1 MRCAERREQ
10 ALLLALAFLVFTFAF
25 VQCTDVDVEGK
36 SGRRSPSRRRGRRS
50 HRCHQG
56 GPATPGRGR
65 GRALTV
71 VLGSIAGA
79 GLRGPTGK
87 AAASGLA
94 TEAETAKAE
103 EAVAVE
109 VAVEASER
117 LVSALAG
124 SKVIMAALEVETMAS
139 LVLLAL
145 AVAVKVAKLLDLAA
159 SVGVGVTMAKLAM
172 AAMQLEIM
180 VSPAASFTVGGGRRP
195 RTVAATTEAAPS
207 LSCCWQS

>member
-1 MRCAERREQ
+1 
-10 ALLLALAFLVFTFAF
+10 
-25 VQCTDVDVEGK
+25 
-36 SGRRSPSRRRGRRS
+36 
-50 HRCHQG
+50 
-56 GPATPGRGR
+56 
-65 GRALTV
+65 
-71 VLGSIAGA
+71 
-79 GLRGPTGK
+79 
-87 AAASGLA
+87 
-94 TEAETAKAE
+94 
-103 EAVAVE
+103 

-159 SVGVGVTMAKLAM
+159 SVGVTMAKLAM